1 MRASRSSGERLG
13 ELGVDEARWSPMR
26 TRIASLFG
34 LALVA
39 GVLSCAGTASNPPL
53 DTCCVVTA
61 TDQSIV
67 CFCGVSTTPGD
78 AFTVV
83 VSGST
88 CTVTSTND
96 GGKDAQVPGITPQA
110 QTDCMNPQGG

>member
-1 MRASRSSGERLG
+1 
-13 ELGVDEARWSPMR
+13 MR

-34 LALVA
+34 LALVV
-39 GVLSCAGTASNPPL
+39 GTLSCTGTASNPPL
-53 DTCCVVTA
+53 STCCVVTA
-61 TDQSIV
+61 TDGTIV
-67 CFCGVSTTPGD
+67 CFCGTSTTPGD

-96 GGKDAQVPGITPQA
+96 GGTHAQVRGAPPQA
-110 QTDCMNPQGG
+110 QTDCLNPQGS

>member
-1 MRASRSSGERLG
+1 
-13 ELGVDEARWSPMR
+13 MR

-34 LALVA
+34 LAIVST
-39 GVLSCAGTASNPPL
+39 LSCAGAASNPPL
-53 DTCCVVTA
+53 RTCCVVTA
-61 TDQSIV
+61 TDGTIV
-67 CFCGVSTTPGD
+67 CYCGASTTPTD

-88 CTVTSTND
+88 CTVTNTTD
-96 GGKDAQVPGITPQA
+96 AGRGAQVTGAPPQA

>member
-1 MRASRSSGERLG
+1 
-13 ELGVDEARWSPMR
+13 MR

-34 LALVA
+34 LALVV
-39 GVLSCAGTASNPPL
+39 GTLSCTGTASNPPL
-53 DTCCVVTA
+53 NTCCVVTA
-61 TDQSIV
+61 TDGTIV
-67 CFCGVSTTPGD
+67 CFCGASTTPGD

-96 GGKDAQVPGITPQA
+96 GGRDAQVAGAPPQA
-110 QTDCMNPQGG
+110 PTDCANPQGG